1 MVAMSLVA
9 MPMTK
14 TGMPPVATAPTAAMA
29 AASSPAF
36 WPPTAAQFGMPS
48 VARMM
53 YLGFPSARPVKY
65 VPAAITAA
73 RVGGLDPGMLAGIA
87 AVMAAGVA
95 GTRGTPTP
103 RWAVPPALAV
113 QKNFKPQFPWFW
125 VVMAT

>member
-73 RVGGLDPGMLAGIA
+73 RVGVLDPGMLAVIA
-87 AVMAAGVA
+87 AVMGAEVA
-95 GTRGTPTP
+95 GTGGTSNPGLTLQ
-103 RWAVPPALAV
+103 PALS
-113 QKNFKPQFPWFW
+113 
-125 VVMAT
+125 